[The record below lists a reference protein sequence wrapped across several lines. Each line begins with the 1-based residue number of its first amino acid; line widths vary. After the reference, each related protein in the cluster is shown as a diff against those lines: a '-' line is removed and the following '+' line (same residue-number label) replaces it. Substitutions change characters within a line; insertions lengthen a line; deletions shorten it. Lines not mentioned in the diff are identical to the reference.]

1 MIRENCRA
9 RFTAADFDFI
19 LRTLARSQNEHVS
32 LVDLLADS
40 ETRDSILDSPRLVD
54 AILSHG
60 GQLRISSQFY
70 FYVLA
75 RHVLRDAGITDRKL
89 CDYVGS
95 LLEKFSRVTFLQA
108 PHQSGSE
115 SSRQYISDMLIAL
128 SRATPEEAFLL
139 RAYVGNY
146 LEDCIIDHVRSAQ
159 LSKLAGASV
168 RELSELARTF
178 LRHAGDQ
185 LYVGI
190 YYSRWLI
197 DQLERHDP
205 RAGLGDHNIRSLIV
219 FVEEINHALHAALQ
233 FKNGQ
238 HEIGSEDFARDLEL
252 QAQVDTYLVLLLF
265 VAFFRKTQRVS
276 RADRR
281 WLRFH
286 LFARQRPEA
295 FRDQNLRGR
304 YLETCELAAS

>member
-1 MIRENCRA
+1 VNEPL
-9 RFTAADFDFI
+9 F
-19 LRTLARSQNEHVS
+19 SQIQ
-32 LVDLLADS
+32 A
-40 ETRDSILDSPRLVD
+40 
-54 AILSHG
+54 
-60 GQLRISSQFY
+60 
-70 FYVLA
+70 
-75 RHVLRDAGITDRKL
+75 
-89 CDYVGS
+89 
-95 LLEKFSRVTFLQA
+95 LLERTYAQ
-108 PHQSGSE
+108 
-115 SSRQYISDMLIAL
+115 
-128 SRATPEEAFLL
+128 
-139 RAYVGNY
+139 VGIN

-219 FVEEINHALHAALQ
+219 FVEEINHALHAALR

-238 HEIGSEDFARDLEL
+238 REIGSEDFARDLEL
-252 QAQVDTYLVLLLF
+252 QAQVDTYLILLLF
-265 VAFFRKTQRVS
+265 IAFFRKTQRVS
-276 RADRR
+276 RSDRR

-295 FRDQNLRGR
+295 FRDENLRGR
-304 YLETCELAAS
+304 YLETCELAASYTQFLDTLNGMRRLEEIRKFRSLDYGAKKAHVFALMDRVG

>member
-1 MIRENCRA
+1 MNE
-9 RFTAADFDFI
+9 
-19 LRTLARSQNEHVS
+19 TLFSQIQ
-32 LVDLLADS
+32 A
-40 ETRDSILDSPRLVD
+40 
-54 AILSHG
+54 
-60 GQLRISSQFY
+60 
-70 FYVLA
+70 
-75 RHVLRDAGITDRKL
+75 
-89 CDYVGS
+89 
-95 LLEKFSRVTFLQA
+95 LLERTYAQ
-108 PHQSGSE
+108 
-115 SSRQYISDMLIAL
+115 
-128 SRATPEEAFLL
+128 
-139 RAYVGNY
+139 VGIN
-146 LEDCIIDHVRSAQ
+146 LEDCIIDRARSAQ
-159 LSKLAGASV
+159 LSKLAGASA

-178 LRHAGDQ
+178 LRYAGDQ

-238 HEIGSEDFARDLEL
+238 REIGSEDFARDLEL

-304 YLETCELAAS
+304 YLETCELAANYTQFLDTLNGMRRLEEIRKFRSLDYGAKKAHVFALMDRGG

>member
-1 MIRENCRA
+1 MNE
-9 RFTAADFDFI
+9 
-19 LRTLARSQNEHVS
+19 TLFSQIQ
-32 LVDLLADS
+32 
-40 ETRDSILDSPRLVD
+40 R
-54 AILSHG
+54 
-60 GQLRISSQFY
+60 
-70 FYVLA
+70 
-75 RHVLRDAGITDRKL
+75 
-89 CDYVGS
+89 
-95 LLEKFSRVTFLQA
+95 LLERTYAQ
-108 PHQSGSE
+108 
-115 SSRQYISDMLIAL
+115 
-128 SRATPEEAFLL
+128 
-139 RAYVGNY
+139 VGIN
-146 LEDCIIDHVRSAQ
+146 LEDCIIDRARSAQ
-159 LSKLAGASV
+159 LSKLAGASA

-252 QAQVDTYLVLLLF
+252 QAQVDTYLILLF
-265 VAFFRKTQRVS
+265 FIAFFRKTQRVS

-286 LFARQRPEA
+286 LFVRQRPEA
-295 FRDQNLRGR
+295 FRDANLRGR
-304 YLETCELAAS
+304 YLETCELAASYTQFLDTLNGMRRLEEIRQFRLLDYGAKKAHVFALMDRGG